1 MAASV
6 CQGEVGSTVWL
17 TKATVRGLSEQ
28 MESGRCGQSGNRAGH
43 ETLQCW
49 LWLGGVGVVSR
60 FEWNALANS
69 ALFSSRWEGDCLGI
83 EGQDGRGI

>member
-1 MAASV
+1 MCQV

-28 MESGRCGQSGNRAGH
+28 MEAGVGKAEIGRVTR
-43 ETLQCW
+43 LFRCW

-60 FEWNALANS
+60 FESNALANS